1 MPKFRMKDFP
11 NTVWE
16 TLERSSVQNIRCSVI
31 RHTSDV
37 WITKDTVIKTDQ
49 LDKTTKIHSA
59 MENLERRLPKE
70 SREYVHKK
78 FKYFCYENKRKRTP

>member
-1 MPKFRMKDFP
+1 MPKFRMEDFP

-37 WITKDTVIKTDQ
+37 WITKDTVIKTNQ

-78 FKYFCYENKRKRTP
+78 FKYFCYENKRKRTQ

>member
-1 MPKFRMKDFP
+1 MPKFRMEDFP

-37 WITKDTVIKTDQ
+37 WITEHTVIKTDQ

-78 FKYFCYENKRKRTP
+78 FKYFCYENKRKKTL

>member
-1 MPKFRMKDFP
+1 MPKFRMEDFP

-37 WITKDTVIKTDQ
+37 WITKDTVIKQINSTRPRKYTQ
-49 LDKTTKIHSA
+49 PWKT
-59 MENLERRLPKE
+59 
-70 SREYVHKK
+70 
-78 FKYFCYENKRKRTP
+78 

>member
-59 MENLERRLPKE
+59 MENLERRFPKE

-78 FKYFCYENKRKRTP
+78 FKYFCYENERKRTP

>member
-1 MPKFRMKDFP
+1 MEDFP

>member
-1 MPKFRMKDFP
+1 MPKFRMEDFP

-37 WITKDTVIKTDQ
+37 WITKDTPIKTDQ
-49 LDKTTKIHSA
+49 LDKATKIHSA

-78 FKYFCYENKRKRTP
+78 FKYFCYENKRKRTL

>member
-1 MPKFRMKDFP
+1 MEDFP

-37 WITKDTVIKTDQ
+37 WITKDTAIKTDQ
-49 LDKTTKIHSA
+49 LDKVTKIHSA

-78 FKYFCYENKRKRTP
+78 FKYFCYENKRKKTL

>member
-1 MPKFRMKDFP
+1 MPKFRIEDFP

-16 TLERSSVQNIRCSVI
+16 TLEKSSVQNIRCSVI